1 MSAPVRIDQQ
11 TAVAVPPVLSTAG
24 IVDVFQL
31 QCETWALLW
40 KVGQGEYSLPGLVDL
55 LQMDAVRNGVVNEI
69 GQDAVQQIMSTAFE
83 EVRYA

>member
-1 MSAPVRIDQQ
+1 MTAPVCIDQQ
-11 TAVAVPPVLSTAG
+11 TAVAVPSALPVD

-55 LQMDAVRNGVVNEI
+55 LQMDAVRNGLVNEI
-69 GQDAVQQIMSTAFE
+69 GQDAVQQIMSAAFE